1 MSRLGSLLLLLSLS
15 PLAAADDIYLVGGG
29 KVTGEIVERTAEKVV
44 VETGPGRVTL
54 PMTRV
59 TRIEAGRSALAE
71 FRERARAVK
80 PGDVLGWVALG
91 RWAEQRDLGTQ
102 AREAYEKALAAEPGH
117 AEANRALGRTEVDG
131 RWLTREESYREQ
143 GLVNFE
149 GSWVTPA
156 EREAALRERSAADLA
171 ERADREAEARVREAE
186 ARARAA
192 EAEARRAE
200 AEAGAQQ
207 GEGDGIPYWPYVYP
221 GGGVLLPP
229 DPVCCPPE
237 PPAPRPTRPPPAPAP
252 GATSINGPGDKKT
265 EDEQGGASTAPRPDK
280 AVPRSERK
288 R

>member
-1 MSRLGSLLLLLSLS
+1 VSRSGSLLLLLSLS

-29 KVTGEIVERTAEKVV
+29 KVTGEIAERTAEKVV

-71 FRERARAVK
+71 FRERARALK
-80 PGDVLGWVALG
+80 PGDVEGWVALG

-102 AREAYEKALAAEPGH
+102 AREAYEKALAANPAH
-117 AEANRALGRTEVDG
+117 VEANRALGRTEVDG
-131 RWLTREESYREQ
+131 RWLTRDEASRER
-143 GLVNFE
+143 GLVPFE

-156 EREAALRERSAADLA
+156 DRAAALRERSAAELA
-171 ERADREAEARVREAE
+171 ERADRETEARVREAE

-207 GEGDGIPYWPYVYP
+207 GEGEGEGIPYWPYVYP

-229 DPVCCPPE
+229 NPVCCPPE
-237 PPAPRPTRPPPAPAP
+237 GPAPRPGPPPPASAP
-252 GATSINGPGDKKT
+252 GATSINGRGDKNGDDGT
-265 EDEQGGASTAPRPDK
+265 TPRPPGR